1 MILVTVGM
9 HAQGFDRLVRAADE
23 LASQI
28 EEPVF
33 IQYGSSNYV
42 PRYAQCSQWITS
54 TQMEQLNENARVIIA
69 HAAAGAV
76 ILALKL
82 AKPLVLVPRAK
93 RYGEHID
100 DHQQQLAAAL
110 SADNQAVS
118 VVEPTPAT
126 LQQAIDRCMLL
137 KPVCLSNRSLVL
149 SLKRQLNQW
158 NTVKTLDP

>member
-1 MILVTVGM
+1 
-9 HAQGFDRLVRAADE
+9 
-23 LASQI
+23 
-28 EEPVF
+28 
-33 IQYGSSNYV
+33 
-42 PRYAQCSQWITS
+42 
-54 TQMEQLNENARVIIA
+54 MEQLTENARVVIA

-82 AKPLVLVPRAK
+82 SKPLVLVPRAK
-93 RYGEHID
+93 RFGEHID

-126 LQQAIDRCMLL
+126 LQQAIVQCTYF
-137 KPVCLSNRSLVL
+137 KPACLSNRSLVL